1 MTLEQLKER
10 AAKLYPQSE
19 MMQEQWIKQTDLLYK
34 TGKHR
39 LAYSVKG
46 ASQNETH

>member
-1 MTLEQLKER
+1 MTIEQLKER
-10 AAKLYPQSE
+10 AIQLYPHSE